1 MQYYDLQNKE
11 KRFELPNTD
20 KIIISFINEDFG
32 IDLIYKIIDDIT
44 EYLTAEIGLDTLDGF
59 SILYDENNGVPDRY
73 KEFF

>member
-11 KRFELPNTD
+11 KCFELPNTD
-20 KIIISFINEDFG
+20 KLIINFLDEDMG

-44 EYLTAEIGLDTLDGF
+44 EYFTSEIGLDTKDGF
-59 SILYDENNGVPDRY
+59 SILYDENNGIPDRY

>member
-11 KRFELPNTD
+11 QCNELPNTD
-20 KIIISFINEDFG
+20 KLIINFLDEDIG

-44 EYLTAEIGLDTLDGF
+44 EYFTSEIGLDTKDGF